1 MPNKF
6 KIRQRLSS
14 NAKRRT
20 AMVTVEFQGRVF
32 TRHIK
37 DGIGRH
43 PDEDLPKI
51 YAKLEERIEEN
62 KQFQQDKLEAIAALQ
77 NFGQQK
83 PKGLEDIMRKAAI
96 EILTGM
102 TVEKA
107 KDLVVKMELE
117 RQRLVDELQVMQL
130 SLDAMKKEDP
140 LMVSY
145 I

>member
-1 MPNKF
+1 MSNQF
-6 KIRQRLSS
+6 KIRQHLSS

-43 PDEDLPKI
+43 PDDSLPGI
-51 YAKLEERIEEN
+51 YRKLEERIAFN
-62 KQFQQDKLEAIAALQ
+62 KQDQAMKLEAITM
-77 NFGQQK
+77 F
-83 PKGLEDIMRKAAI
+83 
-96 EILTGM
+96 
-102 TVEKA
+102 KA
-107 KDLVVKMELE
+107 KKPENWEDHVVALE
-117 RQRLVDELQVMQL
+117 MQRQRLVDELQVLML